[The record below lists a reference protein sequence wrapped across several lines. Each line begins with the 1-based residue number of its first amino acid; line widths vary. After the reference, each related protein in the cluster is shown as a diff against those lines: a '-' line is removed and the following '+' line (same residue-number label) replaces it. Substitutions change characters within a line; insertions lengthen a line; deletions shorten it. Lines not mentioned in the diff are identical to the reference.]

1 MSKISKIGFWA
12 SFPDILGAIR
22 IHGRD
27 GVRIQLDIPEGNIL
41 DAIQTIAHRNQA
53 FWVEI
58 DPNITPTK
66 ESTNLWDAQ
75 RS

>member
-1 MSKISKIGFWA
+1 MSEISKIGFWA

-27 GVRIQLDIPEGNIL
+27 GVRIQLDIPEGNML

-58 DPNITPTK
+58 DPDKKPKDDSRARKTYI
-66 ESTNLWDAQ
+66 
-75 RS
+75 